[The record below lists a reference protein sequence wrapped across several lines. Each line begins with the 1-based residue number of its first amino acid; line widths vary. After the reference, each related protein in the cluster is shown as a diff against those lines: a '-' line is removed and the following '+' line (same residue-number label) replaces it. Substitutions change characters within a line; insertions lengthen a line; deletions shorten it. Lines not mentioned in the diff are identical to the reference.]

1 MVELTIVAQVL
12 IALTIYSVW
21 LIRPN
26 LETAYRAA
34 DAKNLR
40 EEFAVYQL
48 PVWTLYL
55 VGLIKLLLASALLA
69 GIWISELVVPSA
81 CGMAGLMTVAV
92 IMHLRVRNDSLLKA
106 APAATLLSL
115 SVFVAL

>member
-34 DAKNLR
+34 NAKNLR

-69 GIWISELVVPSA
+69 GIWMSELVVPSA
-81 CGMAGLMTVAV
+81 CGMAGWSSEAV
-92 IMHLRVRNDSLLKA
+92 NVRLRVRHDSLLKA
-106 APAATLLSL
+106 TPAATLLLL

>member
-34 DAKNLR
+34 NAKNLR

-55 VGLIKLLLASALLA
+55 VGVIKLLLASALLA
-69 GIWISELVVPSA
+69 GIWMSELVVPSA
-81 CGMAGLMTVAV
+81 YGMAVLMMVAAV
-92 IMHLRVRNDSLLKA
+92 MHLKVRNDSFLKA
-106 APAATLLSL
+106 VPAFTLLLL